1 MSGDFVHRHHEI
13 PRLTL
18 CVPTEEVVPIPMK
31 YVDVVG
37 QTRCCRA
44 HSERLLELYVHRKS
58 QLFLFVYVDDIKMV
72 G

>member
-44 HSERLLELYVHRKS
+44 HSERLLDFTSIENHNCS
-58 QLFLFVYVDDIKMV
+58 CSSMWTT
-72 G
+72 